1 MANINVAFGLRPV
14 SKLGQNVNSTGNSGY
29 NFYEIASDNAN
40 KIYQGSP
47 VIPLSTGFIDKV
59 GAAAG
64 GTPGAACA
72 ARRRRRRRPC
82 PARAPR
88 PAPCGRRTR
97 TTSGSRGARPPSR
110 RRRRRRAAPS

>member
-29 NFYEIASDNAN
+29 TFYEIASDNSN

-64 GTPGAACA
+64 GTVGLLGVFGGCEFVSSTTGKPVFSNAWLGSGADTNFPIKAYVYDDPMQLYA
-72 ARRRRRRRPC
+72 I
-82 PARAPR
+82 
-88 PAPCGRRTR
+88 
-97 TTSGSRGARPPSR
+97 
-110 RRRRRRAAPS
+110 